1 MREMRRNKQ
10 ILSNEESI
18 KILERNTAGV
28 LALLGDKDYPYAV
41 PLSYVYI
48 DNKIY
53 FHSAVEGHKV
63 DAIRNH
69 EKASFCVID
78 TDNVVPEKF
87 TSLYK
92 SAIAFGKVSIVPD
105 EEKLDAIKLLS
116 DKYSPQFREQG
127 LKEIEETFN
136 RFLIIK
142 LEIEHLSGKQCIE
155 LV

>member
-18 KILERNTAGV
+18 KILERNTSGV

-41 PLSYVYI
+41 PLSYVYT

-63 DAIRNH
+63 DAIKNH

-78 TDNVVPEKF
+78 ADNVVPEKF

-92 SAIAFGKVSIVPD
+92 SAIAFGKVSIVSD
-105 EEKLDAIKLLS
+105 EEKLNAIKLLS

-155 LV
+155 MV